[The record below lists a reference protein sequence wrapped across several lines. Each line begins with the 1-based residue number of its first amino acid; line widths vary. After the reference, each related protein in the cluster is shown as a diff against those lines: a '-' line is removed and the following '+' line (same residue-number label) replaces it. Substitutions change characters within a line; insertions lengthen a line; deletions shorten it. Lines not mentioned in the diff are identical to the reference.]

1 MILNEL
7 YELYNRL
14 LSWGKDLPR
23 EGEWKQEVGLVV
35 VLTPNGRLAEG
46 APVRRIGSKDKKGK
60 YLSLPLR
67 VFARDKTNSIE
78 PGFLCDKLENFLGI
92 QAKPTKNSGNKAS
105 QAEKYRAEMLQKYK
119 GVLSRFETLEKT
131 GLAAVVRFICDWKP
145 ERLGEI
151 LDSSDI
157 RQDELYLYTVFQI
170 QGCENYVHQELAI
183 QEWWKNTGY
192 SWWYS
197 KKNAVVSQCLV
208 TGNYDA
214 IARTHTPRFKRLGG
228 TLPALVS
235 YNKPAFNSYGKEQSV
250 NAPVSEKVATS
261 YCTALD
267 YLLNSK
273 SNCLQIAG
281 LTIVFWT
288 DIKNKDEDDR
298 AIWLVGTAI
307 EPERLGD
314 AAPDDSHE
322 VEQIREDFNNILH
335 GSLIEK
341 DCISNERFFI
351 LGLSPNE
358 GRVVVRSF
366 LVSTYGDFLECIRKH
381 FSLMEIS
388 PIKSKNKQELI
399 VSPYMILK
407 ASLRLSANEE
417 DIYSTIQDW
426 ENVKKLKT
434 ELSKNLPNKYSATLM
449 QAILSEHP
457 YPDSLAASIINRIRM
472 EGSLQLKKHLG
483 YYQIR
488 CAFLKAWL
496 SRKKTSYNL
505 KPMLDTNN
513 TEKGYV
519 LGRLF
524 SVFQKVQEEAY
535 PKGVNRTIM
544 DSFYLGA
551 STIPIR
557 VFPRIMRMNH
567 YHLSKLGEEKPG
579 LQVMLKKQ
587 IGEILCMINEFP
599 THLSIEQQAMFALGF
614 YHQTQNFYTTNK
626 KRTDN

>member
-14 LSWGKDLPR
+14 LSRGEDVPR
-23 EGEWKQEVGLVV
+23 EGEWKQDVGLLV
-35 VLTPNGRLAEG
+35 VLTPDGRLVEAS
-46 APVRRIGSKDKKGK
+46 PVRRIGEVDKKGE
-60 YLSLPLR
+60 YLSLPLL
-67 VFARDKTNSIE
+67 VLARDKTNSIE
-78 PGFLCDKLENFLGI
+78 PGFLCDKLENFLGT
-92 QAKPTKNSGNKAS
+92 QAKPTKNSENKAS
-105 QAEKYRAEMLQKYK
+105 QAEKYRAEMLKKYK
-119 GVLSRFETLEKT
+119 EVLSRFETLEKT
-131 GLAAVVRFICDWKP
+131 GLAAVTRFICDWKP

-151 LDSSDI
+151 LASSDI
-157 RQDELYLYTVFQI
+157 RQDELNLYAVFQI

-192 SWWYS
+192 SWWYP
-197 KKNAVVSQCLV
+197 KENVVISQCLV

-228 TLPALVS
+228 KPTALVS
-235 YNKPAFNSYGKEQSV
+235 YNKSAFNSYGKEQSI
-250 NAPVSEKVATS
+250 NAPVSEKIATS

-288 DIKNKDEDDR
+288 DIKNKDEDDS
-298 AIWLVGTAI
+298 AVWLAGTAI
-307 EPERLGD
+307 EPERLEYNALG
-314 AAPDDSHE
+314 DSHA
-322 VEQIREDFNNILH
+322 VQQIREDFNNILH
-335 GSLIEK
+335 GRLIEK
-341 DCISNERFFI
+341 DCISTERFFI

-366 LVSTYGDFLECIRKH
+366 LVSTYGDFIERIRKH
-381 FSLMEIS
+381 FSLMALT
-388 PIKSKNKQELI
+388 PIDPKDKQELV

-407 ASLRLSANEE
+407 ASLRLSANED
-417 DIYSTIQDW
+417 DIYSAIHNW
-426 ENVKKLKT
+426 KVEKKIKS

-449 QAILSEHP
+449 QAILSENP
-457 YPDSLAASIINRIRM
+457 YPDFLAVSIINRIRM
-472 EGSLQLKKHLG
+472 EGSLQLKKHRG

-524 SVFQKVQEEAY
+524 AVFQKVQEEAY
-535 PKGVNRTIM
+535 PKGVNRTM
-544 DSFYLGA
+544 LDSFYLGA

-557 VFPRIMRMNH
+557 VFPRIIRMNN

-579 LQVMLKKQ
+579 LQVVRKKQ
-587 IGEILCMINEFP
+587 IGEIASMLHEFP

-614 YHQTQNFYTTNK
+614 YHQTQSFYTPNK
-626 KRTDN
+626 TSSDN